1 MGRIGFRFEFLMR
14 LCELVCVCVLA
25 SDARELSATY
35 VCAAESGL
43 YLGKGRS
50 QGPFQLIPMTHCK

>member
-25 SDARELSATY
+25 SDARELSAMY
-35 VCAAESGL
+35 VQPSRAFTLGRDAHKGL
-43 YLGKGRS
+43 FNSL
-50 QGPFQLIPMTHCK
+50 